1 MRTHNTVLVY
11 VCYLFIALFYSC
23 DNETYEGDL
32 ISDIQPTCTEATAIS
47 DIALNSFLNA
57 DSSTIEDNC
66 LAYISALE
74 QQLISCP
81 ETSAQILEQIDNLDD
96 CELNSFFK
104 VDFDDDTYL
113 ANSAEAHIGNG
124 LLTINGR
131 RDNEEFELILH
142 QSTEGTYQLGIADIG
157 GNTNIASYLP
167 DTNLNESW
175 VSTSDGNELMGE
187 VTISE
192 IDYSNLKISGT
203 FSFTGLNN
211 NVTKAFTN
219 GIFINIDLTKDND
232 FFALVD
238 GVEFE
243 DVQFLK
249 FTQEQ
254 DEILALIFINE
265 ANTSTMDFT
274 LHLNTAPG
282 VYNFRL
288 SPELPRAGFTSNP
301 DFYYYANGT
310 LTITAHNTNK
320 GFIMGTFSFIAELD
334 IGTPESY
341 SITEGSFCLNYL

>member
-1 MRTHNTVLVY
+1 MRTHNTVMVY
-11 VCYLFIALFYSC
+11 FCYLFIALIYSC
-23 DNETYEGDL
+23 DNEPYEEDL
-32 ISDIQPTCTEATAIS
+32 ISDNQPSCAEATTVA
-47 DIALNSFLNA
+47 DTALNSFLNS
-57 DSSTIEDNC
+57 DSGSIEDNC
-66 LAYISALE
+66 LAYLNALE

-81 ETSAQILEQIDNLDD
+81 EASDQVLEQINGLDN
-96 CELNSFFK
+96 CKLNSFFK

-142 QSTEGTYQLGIADIG
+142 QTIEGTYQLGIADTG
-157 GNTNIASYLP
+157 GNINIASYLP
-167 DTNLNESW
+167 DATLNESW

-211 NVTKAFTN
+211 NATKAFTN
-219 GIFINIDLTKDND
+219 GIFINIDLTKDNE

-243 DVQFLK
+243 DAQFLK

-254 DEILALIFINE
+254 AETLVLIFINE
-265 ANTSTMDFT
+265 ANNATMDFT
-274 LHLNTAPG
+274 LHLNTTPG
-282 VYNFRL
+282 VFNFKL

-310 LTITAHNTNK
+310 LTINAHNTNN